1 MTASANKERLSTKVA
16 IVGSGP
22 AGHTAAIYAARAN
35 LEPVMLEGWLANGI
49 AAGGQLTTTSDVENF
64 PGFPEGITG
73 MEITDKFR
81 AQSERFGTKI
91 FSETVN
97 KIDLSSRPF
106 KLETDE
112 KEIVADTVII
122 ATGAVAKKLD
132 FPGSGD
138 GDGYWNKGISACAV
152 CDGAA
157 PMFRN
162 KPIVVVGGGDSA
174 CEEANYLTKY
184 GSKVYLVHR
193 RDTLRASKIMQQRV
207 IDNPKIEILW
217 DSVVEEATGNDK
229 GFMGGVRVKNVKTG
243 EVTEYEANGLFF
255 AIGHEPAT
263 KFLDGQLELDED
275 GYIVTKP
282 GHTSTSVEGVYA
294 CGDVQD
300 KKWRQAITAAGTGCM
315 AALEVEH
322 FLAAHE

>member
-1 MTASANKERLSTKVA
+1 LG
-16 IVGSGP
+16 GSWWIFIITIITYICNYDTP
-22 AGHTAAIYAARAN
+22 RAGARAN
-35 LEPVMLEGWLANGI
+35 LDPVMLEGWLANGI

-81 AQSERFGTKI
+81 LQSERFGTKI

-112 KEIVADTVII
+112 KQIVADTVII

-132 FPGSGD
+132 FPGSGE